1 MTVEEYIEILERY
14 YRIPENVKKD
24 LKNCRA
30 GVESELGDFE
40 KNDIKQVVED
50 YCLDVDPKFFP
61 KLGYIVAKLN
71 REIQVAT
78 DVKDFVDK
86 WNWFVKVY
94 IKSANQFAKGEMTDV
109 ETAKNLI
116 PAAKKK
122 LLDLIE
128 RLKSMPSQKIRFI
141 TPKVSLDDI
150 WGFAIN
156 VFAQRRAMSD
166 FLYNECRITAR
177 FFCDR
182 IDELANPYSDIYL
195 NDNEKYPHR

>member
-1 MTVEEYIEILERY
+1 MGITDYIKIIERY
-14 YRIPENVKKD
+14 YNLPADVKESM
-24 LKNCRA
+24 LKNAKEIEDELA
-30 GVESELGDFE
+30 GFTETEV
-40 KNDIKQVVED
+40 KRVVED

-71 REIQVAT
+71 REKQVET

-94 IKSANQFAKGEMTDV
+94 IKSPNQFAKGEMTDV
-109 ETAKNLI
+109 ESAKNLI

-166 FLYNECRITAR
+166 FLYDDCGITAR